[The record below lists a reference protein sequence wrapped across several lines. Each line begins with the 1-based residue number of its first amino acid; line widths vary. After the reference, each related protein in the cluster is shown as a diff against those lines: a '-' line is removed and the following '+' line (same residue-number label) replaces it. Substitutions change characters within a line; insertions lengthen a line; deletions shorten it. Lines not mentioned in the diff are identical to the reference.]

1 MSFESS
7 YSLEATV
14 FSYLA
19 AFDDWRVCL
28 SHFVAKGRGEWLMS
42 RVSLAQVFCLAC
54 LGVAVAACSEEVGC
68 ENTCIDESTL
78 KVCGSDVVVP
88 CAAGCFEG
96 ACRVCADGAMKCE
109 QGVAYTCRDGVWLE
123 REKCDQGC
131 AGFTCKSACVDG
143 AKKCE
148 QGAAYTCREGEWVEL
163 AQCADGCDGDVC
175 RSCREGE
182 RCRTRMSC
190 WRMDDCADVLVG
202 MWFGIVSSMSRWRGK
217 MRVRCCLDVYKRC
230 VARDERV

>member
-109 QGVAYTCRDGVWLE
+109 QGAAYTCRDGVWLE

-143 AKKCE
+143 AKKCD
-148 QGAAYTCREGEWVEL
+148 QGAA
-163 AQCADGCDGDVC
+163 
-175 RSCREGE
+175 
-182 RCRTRMSC
+182 
-190 WRMDDCADVLVG
+190 
-202 MWFGIVSSMSRWRGK
+202 
-217 MRVRCCLDVYKRC
+217 
-230 VARDERV
+230 